1 MKIIRLEKLER
12 TLYVCASDS
21 IDLLIDGKLVC
32 ARKIT
37 KVEKITRW
45 AAVDI
50 AGGTGYFVGD
60 DGLGRELKRIARAAN
75 K

>member
-1 MKIIRLEKLER
+1 MKIVRLEKLGR
-12 TLYVCASDS
+12 TFHVLNGDS
-21 IDLLIDGKLVC
+21 IDLLVDGKLVC

-37 KVEKITRW
+37 KLETITHW

-50 AGGTGYFVGD
+50 AGGMGYFVGD
-60 DGLGRELKRIARAAN
+60 GGLGRELKRIARAAN

>member
-1 MKIIRLEKLER
+1 MKIVRLEKLER
-12 TLYVCASDS
+12 PFHVLSGDS
-21 IDLLIDGKLVC
+21 INLHIDGKLVC

-37 KVEKITRW
+37 KLETITHW

-50 AGGTGYFVGD
+50 RGSMGYFIGD
-60 DGLGRELKRIARAAN
+60 KGLKKELQRIARAAN